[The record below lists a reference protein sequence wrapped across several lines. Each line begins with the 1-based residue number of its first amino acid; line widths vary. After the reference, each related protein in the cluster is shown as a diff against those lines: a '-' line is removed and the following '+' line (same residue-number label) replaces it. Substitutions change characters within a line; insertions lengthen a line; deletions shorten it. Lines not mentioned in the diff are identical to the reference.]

1 MRFREFAR
9 PLNEDPFDDLG
20 DFGDIDDH
28 HEGAIED
35 EAESRG
41 DSALVEVLELLRSE
55 AADTNAVTPRV
66 AVDTVIERVRRIP
79 GFESFNYAALDAA
92 IKSNDTVKNLV
103 KGPPKDDQHTG
114 DKYLYLTPF
123 ENTVDDSEGEGGGG
137 GDADKS
143 ANVVSGMAKRALGK

>member
-1 MRFREFAR
+1 MRIREIITEA
-9 PLNEDPFDDLG
+9 FDDLDNTG
-20 DFGDIDDH
+20 LEHDH
-28 HEGAIED
+28 EESAIED

-41 DSALVEVLELLRSE
+41 DSALIEVLELLRSE
-55 AADTNAVTPRV
+55 AADTSAVTPRV

-114 DKYLYLTPF
+114 DKYLYLTSF
-123 ENTVDDSEGEGGGG
+123 ENTVDVSGGEGGDLG
-137 GDADKS
+137 ADKGAS
-143 ANVVSGMAKRALGK
+143 VVSGMAKRAIGK

>member
-1 MRFREFAR
+1 MRIREIITEA
-9 PLNEDPFDDLG
+9 FDD
-20 DFGDIDDH
+20 IDNTDLDH
-28 HEGAIED
+28 NHKESAIED

-41 DSALVEVLELLRSE
+41 DSALIEVLELLRSE
-55 AADTNAVTPRV
+55 AADTSAVTPRV

-92 IKSNDTVKNLV
+92 IKSNETVKNLV

-123 ENTVDDSEGEGGGG
+123 ENTVDIGSAGAG
-137 GDADKS
+137 ADKG
-143 ANVVSGMAKRALGK
+143 ANIVSGMAKRALGK

>member
-1 MRFREFAR
+1 MRIREIITEA
-9 PLNEDPFDDLG
+9 FDD
-20 DFGDIDDH
+20 IDNTGLEHDH
-28 HEGAIED
+28 DESAIED

-41 DSALVEVLELLRSE
+41 DSALIEVLELLRSE
-55 AADTNAVTPRV
+55 AADTSAVTPRV

-123 ENTVDDSEGEGGGG
+123 ENTVDTSSDGGAGAG
-137 GDADKS
+137 ADKG
-143 ANVVSGMAKRALGK
+143 ANIVSGMAKRAINK